1 MVLYRVI
8 ENLFDKHNKQKQI
21 MIQDKTILNVIDNS
35 GAKTA
40 YCIKVMKGYRRRY
53 ACTGDI
59 ITVAVRS
66 LRKKRKESSKI
77 IKGDISKALLVR
89 TKVTKF
95 TNFHEK
101 LDFFENAVILI
112 TKQKKLLG
120 TRIFGAIS
128 KSFRYT

>member
-1 MVLYRVI
+1 
-8 ENLFDKHNKQKQI
+8 

-66 LRKKRKESSKI
+66 LRKKEKKAQRLKKE
-77 IKGDISKALLVR
+77 ISQKLCLLEL
-89 TKVTKF
+89 K
-95 TNFHEK
+95 
-101 LDFFENAVILI
+101 
-112 TKQKKLLG
+112 
-120 TRIFGAIS
+120 
-128 KSFRYT
+128 